1 MRGKGRARKAPD
13 SVKASM
19 RDVGRTKARQTTPGR
34 RGSGPED
41 SLIACA
47 QEAST
52 RPSVQRPRF
61 RHWHKWRHSVHHLTS
76 QHHHRSRTLLPVLP
90 LSLSSLTML
99 DNFTVL
105 HTSGIVLWS
114 KSFTPTFASNSPIG
128 PLVRT
133 AFIESRSTG
142 SADDERYDVGGYSCR
157 WSLANDYG
165 LAFVAVHQRILH
177 LAYVPALLAQVRALF
192 LDLFRPFLGAI
203 LANTK
208 PISGGG
214 DGSASLASKLTGEAR
229 ARFAAALKD
238 WDAIFTSTL
247 RKLEREAN
255 LQARSAAKSSG
266 GAIAAAGAA
275 NTETPASPKTT
286 ADKAGKKGAA
296 PSAGNDDQAI
306 AKNIE
311 ALKARLKGVEI
322 GPGGS
327 RGPAGTAA
335 RRKMG
340 SRVSSG
346 VGTPGGAE
354 SPTASPGGKKKAG
367 AGKEMRKW
375 DANGNAIVM
384 GDVGQLDFSN
394 DGGPS
399 TPADEREQGTLEGW
413 VDEKSF
419 GKVGQDGLY
428 EVADALDNGE
438 DEEASD
444 EEEDDD
450 DEDDQAVTN
459 GKPTSGGG
467 FLSGLTSKSSG
478 ATSLFSRLTGSGH
491 SLTQADLQPT
501 LAAMQS
507 HLQSKNVAADV
518 AQRLCASVGRS
529 LEGKTLSTFGSV
541 KKEVR
546 LALEDAITRVLTPRN
561 STDLLLEIND
571 KLGRQASKGDP
582 ASTTRQPYALAFVG
596 VNGVG
601 KSTNLAKVCFWLL
614 QNQKRVLIAACDT
627 FRSGAVEQL
636 RVHVRNLG
644 ELNVGG
650 SQVKEPLPSGGQKL
664 ELYERG
670 YGKDAA
676 GIAASALSYAR
687 TQGFDVV
694 LIDTAGRMQ
703 DNEPLMRSL
712 AKLVATNE
720 PDRVIFVGEALVG
733 NEAVDQ
739 LTRFDKSL
747 RDFSGKSAQDARGLD
762 GMLLTKFDTID
773 DKVGTALTATSV
785 TGLPIYFVGVGQ
797 TYTDLKQLKVKHIV
811 NALMRD

>member
-1 MRGKGRARKAPD
+1 
-13 SVKASM
+13 
-19 RDVGRTKARQTTPGR
+19 
-34 RGSGPED
+34 
-41 SLIACA
+41 
-47 QEAST
+47 
-52 RPSVQRPRF
+52 
-61 RHWHKWRHSVHHLTS
+61 
-76 QHHHRSRTLLPVLP
+76 
-90 LSLSSLTML
+90 ML

-192 LDLFRPFLGAI
+192 LDLFKPFLGAI

-208 PISGGG
+208 PIGGGG

-275 NTETPASPKTT
+275 NAETPASPKTS
-286 ADKAGKKGAA
+286 ADKVGKKGAT

-346 VGTPGGAE
+346 VGTPGGGAE
-354 SPTASPGGKKKAG
+354 SPTASPGGKKKGG

-375 DANGNAIVM
+375 DANGNAIVV

-413 VDEKSF
+413 VDEKSL

-428 EVADALDNGE
+428 EVADALDNG

-444 EEEDDD
+444 EEEDEE
-450 DEDDQAVTN
+450 DEEDQAVTN
-459 GKPTSGGG
+459 GKATSGGG

-687 TQGFDVV
+687 AQGFDVV